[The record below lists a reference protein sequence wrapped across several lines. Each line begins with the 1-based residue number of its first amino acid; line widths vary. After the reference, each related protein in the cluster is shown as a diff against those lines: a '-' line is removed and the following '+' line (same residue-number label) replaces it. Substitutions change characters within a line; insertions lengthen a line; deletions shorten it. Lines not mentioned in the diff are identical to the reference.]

1 MLAERWIDGPARHSQ
16 ARRSE
21 GVNKSIRPQP
31 NRSGSISGFDGLIF
45 RPRSDTPIWQQ
56 IYDYLIALVD
66 SGWLQPGS
74 QLPGEVHLAEKL
86 GVTRITLRR
95 ALQQLQ
101 QEGHLT
107 SRKGVGVFVR
117 SLPSALVVRDGS
129 RFSESLTADG
139 KSVATQTLLLAQE
152 LADAEVAAQ
161 LRLAVGA
168 PVTRLRRVRSADG
181 QPIYIS
187 TKVFPTALLPDFE
200 VVYARRQSVT
210 DAFVAHG
217 IQKYRRVETRI
228 SGGFAAADEAQL
240 LQLTPGTPVFRTSSI
255 NEDAAGNRI
264 EWARGCWLLTSVD
277 FIF

>member
-1 MLAERWIDGPARHSQ
+1 M
-16 ARRSE
+16 
-21 GVNKSIRPQP
+21 NKSIRPQP
-31 NRSGSISGFDGLIF
+31 NRSSSVSGFDGLVF

-56 IYDYLIALVD
+56 IYDYLIALID
-66 SGWLQPGS
+66 SDWLQPGS

-117 SLPSALVVRDGS
+117 SLPSALVVRDGC
-129 RFSESLTADG
+129 RFAESLRADG
-139 KSVATQTLLLAQE
+139 KSVATETLFLDQE
-152 LADAEVAAQ
+152 PADAEMAVQ
-161 LRLAVGA
+161 LRLPAGS
-168 PVTRLRRVRSADG
+168 PVIRLRRVRSADG

-187 TKVFPTALLPDFE
+187 TKVFPANLLPDFA

-210 DAFVAHG
+210 DAFIAHG

-255 NEDAAGNRI
+255 NEDATGNRI

>member
-1 MLAERWIDGPARHSQ
+1 M
-16 ARRSE
+16 
-21 GVNKSIRPQP
+21 NKSIRPQP
-31 NRSGSISGFDGLIF
+31 NRSSSVSGFDGLVF

-56 IYDYLIALVD
+56 IYDYLIALID
-66 SGWLQPGS
+66 SDWLQPGS

-117 SLPSALVVRDGS
+117 SLPSALVVRDGC
-129 RFSESLTADG
+129 RFAESLRADG
-139 KSVATQTLLLAQE
+139 KSVATETLFLDQE
-152 LADAEVAAQ
+152 PADAEMAAQ
-161 LRLAVGA
+161 LRL
-168 PVTRLRRVRSADG
+168 PVASSVIRLRRVRSADG

-187 TKVFPTALLPDFE
+187 TKVFPADLLPDFA
-200 VVYARRQSVT
+200 VLYARRQSVT
-210 DAFVAHG
+210 DAFIAHG

-255 NEDAAGNRI
+255 NEDATGNRI

>member
-1 MLAERWIDGPARHSQ
+1 M
-16 ARRSE
+16 
-21 GVNKSIRPQP
+21 
-31 NRSGSISGFDGLIF
+31 NRSVRVHPKAGTISGFDSLTF

-56 IYDYLIALVD
+56 IYDYLIAMID
-66 SGWLQPGS
+66 SDLLQPGS

-129 RFSESLTADG
+129 RFSESLKADG
-139 KSVATQTLLLAQE
+139 KSVGTETMLLDRE
-152 LADAEVAAQ
+152 VADVEMAAQ
-161 LRLAVGA
+161 LRLPAGA
-168 PVTRLRRVRSADG
+168 PVIRLRRLRSADG
-181 QPIYIS
+181 QPIYTS
-187 TKVFPTALLPDFE
+187 TKVFPAELLPDFE
-200 VVYARRQSVT
+200 LVYARRQSVT
-210 DAFVAHG
+210 DVFVAHG

-228 SGGFAAADEAQL
+228 SGGFAATDEAQML
-240 LQLTPGTPVFRTSSI
+240 HLTPGTPVFRTSSV
-255 NEDAAGNRI
+255 NEDASGNRI

>member
-1 MLAERWIDGPARHSQ
+1 M
-16 ARRSE
+16 
-21 GVNKSIRPQP
+21 
-31 NRSGSISGFDGLIF
+31 NRSVRPPSGRSGDVSGFDGLVF
-45 RPRSDTPIWQQ
+45 RPRTDTPIWQQ
-56 IYDYLIALVD
+56 IYAYILALID
-66 SGWLQPGS
+66 SGCLQAGS

-117 SLPSALVVRDGS
+117 SLPSALIVRDGS
-129 RFSESLTADG
+129 RFAESLRADG
-139 KSVATQTLLLAQE
+139 KNVSTQTLFLDRE
-152 LADAEVAAQ
+152 PADAEMAAQ
-161 LRLAVGA
+161 LRSPVGS
-168 PVTRLRRVRSADG
+168 PVIRLRRVRSADG

-187 TKVFPTALLPDFE
+187 TKVFPADRLADFE

-228 SGGFAAADEAQL
+228 SGGFATAEEAHL

-255 NEDAAGNRI
+255 NADASGNRI

-277 FIF
+277 FVF

>member
-1 MLAERWIDGPARHSQ
+1 MNTSLRSQPAR
-16 ARRSE
+16 
-21 GVNKSIRPQP
+21 
-31 NRSGSISGFDGLIF
+31 SGDVSGFDGLVF

-56 IYDYLIALVD
+56 IYDYILALID
-66 SGWLQPGS
+66 SGCLRAGS
-74 QLPGEVHLAEKL
+74 QLPGEIHLAEKL

-129 RFSESLTADG
+129 RFAESLRADG
-139 KSVATQTLLLAQE
+139 KAVATQTLFLE
-152 LADAEVAAQ
+152 RVPADPEMAAE
-161 LRLAVGA
+161 LRLQAGA
-168 PVTRLRRVRSADG
+168 PAIRLRRVRSADG

-187 TKVFPTALLPDFE
+187 TKVFPADLLPDFE
-200 VVYARRQSVT
+200 VVYSRRQSVT
-210 DAFVAHG
+210 DVFVAHG

-228 SGGFAAADEAQL
+228 SGGFATAEEAQL

-255 NEDAAGNRI
+255 NADASGNRI